1 MALAQVDRLEIL
13 VVIDNYAD
21 SMLTSE
27 PGVQRRA
34 TDKDGWLLSD
44 TVLAEHGVC
53 LLLTA
58 WQGPKKVG
66 LIFDAGFSPIAAP
79 RNLKFL
85 NESLD
90 HVQVLAISHAHEDHV
105 GATSQLL
112 QMANNA
118 SLNLHPECFLHPR
131 YWQDDDGRML
141 QYPEMLNRAELEKQG
156 AEIITRR
163 ESSIVGDD
171 CFLLTGEI
179 PRQTAFEHALPG
191 SGKKIDGELVPDL
204 ILDDQAVV
212 VDIKDHGLVVISGC
226 GHAGIVN
233 TFCYARELTSGRPL
247 YALLGGFHLPA
258 PLFRPAIEPTL
269 QAIMAENPKLVVPMH
284 CTGVEAKARMR
295 HEMGSIY
302 VDSAVGTRFQLP
314 F

>member
-21 SMLTSE
+21 SMLASA

-34 TDKDGWLLSD
+34 TDKNGWLLSD

-58 WQGPKKVG
+58 WQGSKKAG
-66 LIFDAGFSPIAAP
+66 LIFDTGFSPIAAP

-90 HVQVLAISHAHEDHV
+90 
-105 GATSQLL
+105 
-112 QMANNA
+112 
-118 SLNLHPECFLHPR
+118 
-131 YWQDDDGRML
+131 
-141 QYPEMLNRAELEKQG
+141 
-156 AEIITRR
+156 
-163 ESSIVGDD
+163 
-171 CFLLTGEI
+171 
-179 PRQTAFEHALPG
+179 
-191 SGKKIDGELVPDL
+191 
-204 ILDDQAVV
+204 
-212 VDIKDHGLVVISGC
+212 KDHGLVVISGC

-233 TFCYARELTSGRPL
+233 TFRYARELTSGRPL

-284 CTGVEAKARMR
+284 CTGIEAKARLR
-295 HEMGSIY
+295 SKMGPIY